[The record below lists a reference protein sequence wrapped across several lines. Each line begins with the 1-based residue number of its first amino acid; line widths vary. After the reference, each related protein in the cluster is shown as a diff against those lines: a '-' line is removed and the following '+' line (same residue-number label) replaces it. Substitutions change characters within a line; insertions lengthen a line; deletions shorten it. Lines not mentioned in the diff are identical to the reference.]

1 MPSLN
6 RIKASVTVGAVY
18 DVTNHYITR
27 KDHSAYGTTRRK
39 VTKTT
44 GSSVYMVYMV
54 FAEHPEAKWPAFK
67 WPPAAQ
73 VEQDPDGTIRLF
85 GMAAG
90 QKPTDPFLT
99 LTPVG
104 EADG

>member
-1 MPSLN
+1 MPPLN
-6 RIKASVTVGAVY
+6 RIKASVVPGATY

-27 KDHSAYGTTRRK
+27 EDHSAYGTTRRK

-44 GSSVYMVYMV
+44 GSSVYMVYV
-54 FAEHPEAKWPAFK
+54 DHPGSEAKWPTFK

-73 VEQDPDGTIRLF
+73 VEQDPDGTVRLF